1 MLKGELMFNSESN
14 GKLALVTGANKGL
27 GFEMSRQLAQHGLT
41 VLIAARNLQAAQEAA
56 TTLKHEGLQAES
68 IRLDVNDSTQIQAV
82 VQEIGDRF
90 GKLDVLINNAGVM
103 LDGEWLIS
111 NASFVSL
118 DVIRKTFD
126 TNFFALVELTQALL
140 PLILKSQSGRIV
152 NMASIEGSLTLHADP
167 NSPVYD
173 AKPFAYNA
181 SKAAVN
187 SFTVHLAHELRNTPV
202 KVNSSHPGWV
212 KTELGGE
219 GAMMD
224 ITEGAKTGVQL
235 ATLPEDGPSG
245 GFFHLGQPVPW

>member
-1 MLKGELMFNSESN
+1 MVNSESN
-14 GKLALVTGANKGL
+14 NRVALVTGANKGL
-27 GFEMSRQLAQHGLT
+27 GFEMSRQLAQQGLT
-41 VLIAARNLQAAQEAA
+41 VIIAARKLEAAEEAA
-56 TTLKHEGLQAES
+56 TKLKNEGLKAEA
-68 IRLDVNDSTQIQAV
+68 IALDINDSTQIQSAV
-82 VQEIGDRF
+82 REIQDRF

-103 LDGEWLIS
+103 LDGEWAIS
-111 NASFVSL
+111 NASSVSIKA
-118 DVIRKTFD
+118 IRQTFD
-126 TNFFALVELTQALL
+126 TNFFALVEVTQALL

-167 NSPVYD
+167 SSFIYD
-173 AKPFAYNA
+173 SKPFAYDA

-202 KVNSSHPGWV
+202 KVNSAHPGWV
-212 KTELGGE
+212 KTELGGD

-235 ATLPEDGPSG
+235 ATLSDDGACG

>member
-1 MLKGELMFNSESN
+1 MVNSESN
-14 GKLALVTGANKGL
+14 GKIALITGANKGIGL
-27 GFEMSRQLAQHGLT
+27 EMSRQLAQHGLT
-41 VLIAARNLQAAQEAA
+41 VIIAGRNLQAAQEAA
-56 TTLKHEGLQAES
+56 TTLKKEGLQAEA
-68 IRLDVNDSTQIQAV
+68 IALDINNSTQIQAA
-82 VQEIGDRF
+82 VQEIGERF

-103 LDGEWLIS
+103 LDGDWIIS
-111 NASFVSL
+111 NASTVSL
-118 DVIRKTFD
+118 DIIRKTFE
-126 TNFFALVELTQALL
+126 TNFFALVEVTQALL

-167 NSPVYD
+167 NSPIYD

-202 KVNSSHPGWV
+202 KINSAHPGWV

-235 ATLPEDGPSG
+235 ATLPDDGPSG
-245 GFFHLGQPVPW
+245 GFFHLGEPVPW

>member
-1 MLKGELMFNSESN
+1 MVNGESN
-14 GKLALVTGANKGL
+14 GKVALITGANKGL
-27 GFEMSRQLAQHGLT
+27 GFEMGRQLAQQGLT
-41 VLIAARNLQAAQEAA
+41 VLIAARKLQTAEAAA
-56 TTLKHEGLQAES
+56 TTLRNEGLKAAA
-68 IRLDVNDSTQIQAV
+68 IALDVNDSTQIQAA
-82 VQEIGDRF
+82 VQEISDKF

-103 LDGEWLIS
+103 LDGEWLTS
-111 NASFVSL
+111 NASSVSS
-118 DVIRKTFD
+118 DMIRKTFD
-126 TNFFALVELTQALL
+126 TNFFALVEVTQALL
-140 PLILKSQSGRIV
+140 PLVLKSQSGRIV

-167 NSPVYD
+167 NSPIYD
-173 AKPFAYNA
+173 SKPFAYDA

-202 KVNSSHPGWV
+202 KVNSAHPGWV

-235 ATLPEDGPSG
+235 AILPDDGASA

>member
-1 MLKGELMFNSESN
+1 MVNSESN
-14 GKLALVTGANKGL
+14 GKVALVTGANKGL
-27 GFEMSRQLAQHGLT
+27 GFEMSRQLAQQGLT
-41 VLIAARNLQAAQEAA
+41 VIIAARKLEAA
-56 TTLKHEGLQAES
+56 VAAATKLKNEGLKAKA
-68 IRLDVNDSTQIQAV
+68 ILLDINDSIQIQSA
-82 VQEIGDRF
+82 VQEIKNRF

-103 LDGEWLIS
+103 LDGEWAIS
-111 NASFVSL
+111 NASSVSV
-118 DVIRKTFD
+118 DMIRKTFD
-126 TNFFALVELTQALL
+126 TNFFALVEVTQAML

-167 NSPVYD
+167 SSFIYD
-173 AKPFAYNA
+173 SKPFAYDA

-202 KVNSSHPGWV
+202 KVNSAHPGWV
-212 KTELGGE
+212 KIELGGD

-235 ATLPEDGPSG
+235 ATLSDDGASG

>member
-1 MLKGELMFNSESN
+1 MVNNESN
-14 GKLALVTGANKGL
+14 GKIALITGANKGL

-41 VLIAARNLQAAQEAA
+41 VLIAGRNLQAAQTAA
-56 TTLKHEGLQAES
+56 TTLQNEGLLAEA
-68 IRLDVNDSTQIQAV
+68 IALDINNSSQIQEV
-82 VQEIGDRF
+82 VQYIGDRF
-90 GKLDVLINNAGVM
+90 GKLDVLINNAGVI
-103 LDGEWLIS
+103 LDEGWIIS
-111 NASFVSL
+111 NASYISL
-118 DVIRKTFD
+118 DIIRKTFE
-126 TNFFALVELTQALL
+126 TNFFALVEVTQTLL

-167 NSPVYD
+167 NSPIYD

-202 KVNSSHPGWV
+202 KVNSAHPGWV

-224 ITEGAKTGVQL
+224 ISEGAKTGVQL
-235 ATLPEDGPSG
+235 AILPDDGPSG
-245 GFFHLGQPVPW
+245 GFFHLGEPVPW